1 MSSKSN
7 SYGKLVDHSDD
18 GQGNGDNGLGF
29 GNLAGHLPEMVFIS
43 LVDAI
48 IAHPLP
54 FLIAGEN
61 GATSATSSLHWAYDP
76 HLGMVIDASAGFLA
90 TSGGNGNGG
99 FTMLLGADGNWE
111 LHFSG
116 SSKVIRGGP
125 DHDAAPP
132 PPPPS
137 GNTVVNGAS
146 LPAGLAN
153 HDITFVGGTGVDT
166 FAGGVGDYMIGG
178 TGTAG
183 GGLNGLGN
191 CAVYS
196 SSSASILA
204 DMQNGFGYGGNAD
217 GNVYVNMN
225 QVRGSIGSNVLI
237 GSPDG
242 TDLKSGGS
250 NSILISTGGS
260 GFEMRPDGSGN
271 ILVSTVGADRVT
283 FSTKGGWHLG
293 QDNIML
299 GFSTAHGDVLDLSAL
314 AGGINFGINGG
325 AIISDFHNATAVG
338 YNAATGSGDI
348 SKYVSITDQA
358 DGSHLMFSA
367 DGHVQGAGTEIL
379 DMKFV
384 HGLSVASLYQNH
396 NLLL

>member
-1 MSSKSN
+1 MTSKSN
-7 SYGKLVDHSDD
+7 GYDKLVDHSDD
-18 GQGNGDNGLGF
+18 GLGNGNGIGW
-29 GNLAGHLPEMVFIS
+29 GNLAGHLPEIGFIG
-43 LVDAI
+43 LVDALI
-48 IAHPLP
+48 VHPLP
-54 FLIAGEN
+54 FLTAGVM
-61 GATSATSSLHWAYDP
+61 GAPTAAAPMYWAYDP
-76 HLGMVIDASAGFLA
+76 HLGMVIDATAGFLHTA
-90 TSGGNGNGG
+90 TGNGG
-99 FTMLLGADGNWE
+99 FTMLLGTDGNWE

-125 DHDAAPP
+125 DHDAASP

-137 GNTVVNGAS
+137 GNTVVNGQK
-146 LPAGLAN
+146 LPAGVVN
-153 HDITFVGGTGVDT
+153 QNITWVGGTGVDT
-166 FAGGVGDYMIGG
+166 FSGGVGDYMIGG

-196 SSSASILA
+196 SSSGSIVA
-204 DMQNGFGYGGNAD
+204 DMQNGFGYGGAAE

-225 QVRGSIGSNVLI
+225 QVRGSTGSNVLI

-242 TDLKSGGS
+242 TDMKSGG
-250 NSILISTGGS
+250 NNTIMISTGGS

-283 FSTKGGWHLG
+283 FSTKGNWHLG

-299 GFSTAHGDVLDLSAL
+299 GFSTTHGDVLDLSAL

-325 AIISDFHNATAVG
+325 AIISDFHKTTAVG
-338 YNAATGSGDI
+338 YDAATGSGDI
-348 SKYVSITDQA
+348 NKYVSIIDQS
-358 DGSHLMFSA
+358 DGSHLMFSV
-367 DGHVQGAGTEIL
+367 DGHVQSAGTEIL

-384 HGLSVASLYQNH
+384 HGLSVATLYQNH